1 MAPAEVEMLGRG
13 SALAQLIALLCDIAS
28 TFCSTVARSLLLAFR
43 ILSQGTTESRG
54 SEGGFKGAGGVE
66 FYEGKVWHER
76 RKPVVHR
83 FEYNVR
89 YAFIDLDAPPRWF
102 VASHHMSA
110 SEARSIAGTS
120 GPVWLLTMPLS
131 VGYEQN
137 PLSVYYCYD
146 EQGGV
151 AQCIA
156 EVTNTPWAE
165 RVTFLFNPESDLVAK
180 PLHVS
185 PFMDMKAV
193 WQMQAPTPGKELLL
207 CIGVQHPELGNY
219 FQAILKAKRVTRA
232 VDPEA
237 FTWIMPQKV
246 AFWIYWQ
253 ALQLMWKGVSFI
265 PHPKYID
272 ENDYRERAQKHPTHA
287 CPAFVKVDNTSSSSS
302 SGCPAAGDGSGCP
315 TSQRFCTWREAPGYP
330 WR

>member
-1 MAPAEVEMLGRG
+1 MAMAMAEEVDMLGRG
-13 SALAQLIALLCDIAS
+13 SALAQLVALLCDIAS
-28 TFCSTVARSLLLAFR
+28 TFWSSLIQSLFLAFR
-43 ILSQGTTESRG
+43 LLTTQNARPADAAEV
-54 SEGGFKGAGGVE
+54 A

-76 RKPVVHR
+76 RKPVLHQ

-89 YAFIDLDAPPRWF
+89 YALVNLDRPPSWF
-102 VASHHMSA
+102 AASHHMTA
-110 SEARSIAGTS
+110 REARSIAATS
-120 GPVWLLTMPLS
+120 GPVHLLTMPTS
-131 VGYEQN
+131 MGYEQN

-146 EQGGV
+146 MQGEV

-165 RVTFLFNPESDLVAK
+165 RVTFLFAPGLDLVAK

-193 WQMQAPTPGKELLL
+193 WRMQAATPGQELLL
-207 CIGVQHPELGNY
+207 RIGCQHPDLGNY
-219 FQAILKAKRVTRA
+219 FEAILKAKRVERG
-232 VDPEA
+232 VDPEV
-237 FTWIMPQKV
+237 FTWIMPHKV

-272 ENDYRERAQKHPTHA
+272 GDGYRERAQQHSTHN
-287 CPAFVKVDNTSSSSS
+287 CPALLKVDDASKMPP
-302 SGCPAAGDGSGCP
+302 SGCLTVKDVNDNSKE
-315 TSQRFCTWREAPGYP
+315 QRFCTWREAPGYP

>member
-1 MAPAEVEMLGRG
+1 MAVAEMEMLGRG
-13 SALAQLIALLCDIAS
+13 SALAQLFALLCDIAS
-28 TFCSTVARSLLLAFR
+28 TFCSSLVRSLFLAIRLLFQWTMNVR
-43 ILSQGTTESRG
+43 LG
-54 SEGGFKGAGGVE
+54 EGGARRAGEVE

-89 YAFIDLDAPPRWF
+89 YALVNLDMAPSWF
-102 VASHHMSA
+102 DASHHMRA
-110 SEARSIAGTS
+110 CEARAIAATS
-120 GPVWLLTMPLS
+120 GPVHLLTMPTS
-131 VGYEQN
+131 MGYEQN

-151 AQCIA
+151 SQCIA

-165 RVTFLFNPESDLVAK
+165 RVTFLFAPGLDQVAK

-193 WQMQAPTPGKELLL
+193 WQMQAATPGQELLL
-207 CIGVQHPELGNY
+207 RIGAQHPDLGNY
-219 FQAILKAKRVTRA
+219 FLAILKAKRVERA

-237 FTWIMPQKV
+237 FTWIMPHKV

-253 ALQLMWKGVSFI
+253 ALQIMLKGVSFI

-272 ENDYRERAQKHPTHA
+272 GDGYRERAQQHVTHTCPTLLKMDGA
-287 CPAFVKVDNTSSSSS
+287 SVAKDV
-302 SGCPAAGDGSGCP
+302 DGSS
-315 TSQRFCTWREAPGYP
+315 TSQRFCTWSEAPGYP